1 MQPEERL
8 FIGFAIWTLKDS
20 SKPSTDF
27 HWHMSELIIT
37 MSTLSAT
44 LSVTKSFSRE
54 GWAGRR
60 KSNDQKV
67 SGKFQWGAGNIRVIT
82 NYFIKTSISPM
93 PSSTCALWWNM
104 QYKNAHQTPL
114 IDLTRIMC
122 MCFLYSGDHLK
133 QSKDKVCTT
142 KTDQYDQ
149 TSLVRPAP
157 PLHFGWPA
165 ISKRGKSP
173 PNSIWQAPF
182 NIHFALHTGCL
193 KKALL

>member
-8 FIGFAIWTLKDS
+8 FIGFAISTLKDS

-27 HWHMSELIIT
+27 HWHLSELIIT

-82 NYFIKTSISPM
+82 NYFIKTSISLM

-122 MCFLYSGDHLK
+122 MCFYIPEIIWN
-133 QSKDKVCTT
+133 KVKIKFARQKRTNMT
-142 KTDQYDQ
+142 K
-149 TSLVRPAP
+149 P
-157 PLHFGWPA
+157 P
-165 ISKRGKSP
+165 
-173 PNSIWQAPF
+173 
-182 NIHFALHTGCL
+182 
-193 KKALL
+193 

>member
-82 NYFIKTSISPM
+82 NYFIKTSITLM

-122 MCFLYSGDHLK
+122 MCFYIPEIIWN
-133 QSKDKVCTT
+133 KV
-142 KTDQYDQ
+142 KIKFARQM
-149 TSLVRPAP
+149 SMKIV
-157 PLHFGWPA
+157 GWFW
-165 ISKRGKSP
+165 RV
-173 PNSIWQAPF
+173 F
-182 NIHFALHTGCL
+182 
-193 KKALL
+193 